1 MISPEIYVFVP
12 LTIVYMIAVI
22 LSITVYCHYQRV
34 RRARLNAI
42 GSQDSVVGMAN
53 STIV

>member
-22 LSITVYCHYQRV
+22 LSFAVYCHYQRV

-42 GSQDSVVGMAN
+42 GSQDSVVGIAN